1 MSIRSRW
8 RRLAKDNMRD
18 AGKISDYSSNK
29 NNWYFVPGISLNIV
43 INSNLHV
50 SVIPSN

>member
-8 RRLAKDNMRD
+8 RRLVKDNMRD
-18 AGKISDYSSNK
+18 ADKICDYSTRK

-43 INSNLHV
+43 LNSNLHV
-50 SVIPSN
+50 SVITSN